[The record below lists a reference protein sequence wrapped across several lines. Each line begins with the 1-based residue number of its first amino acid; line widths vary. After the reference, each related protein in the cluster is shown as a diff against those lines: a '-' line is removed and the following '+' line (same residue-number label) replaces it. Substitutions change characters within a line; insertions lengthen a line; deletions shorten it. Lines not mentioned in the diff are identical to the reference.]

1 LSSRNDSCD
10 KALRVTRASF
20 QRIKAVKTVAA
31 KLAMTVRDV
40 EIAVLRGVSRYAI
53 WDVLSENDVRSI
65 CLYAGHLGAL

>member
-1 LSSRNDSCD
+1 
-10 KALRVTRASF
+10 
-20 QRIKAVKTVAA
+20 VKTVAA

-40 EIAVLRGVSRYAI
+40 EIAALRDVSRYAI